1 MNTRLKGVC
10 PNSIIKQLVSKV
22 MKQADA
28 TLIYMVEY
36 RDYFSI
42 YSPVRL
48 AFHHQL
54 MLQYF
59 LELTHCVL
67 LYCVILNKGQ

>member
-1 MNTRLKGVC
+1 
-10 PNSIIKQLVSKV
+10 